1 MNPFMAGFFDE
12 LQKIA
17 KKGVKMQPLTP
28 AERTAANKRY
38 AQAKP
43 RMGQGDGCSPGKSEK
58 GYDFHTHR
66 AHTGW
71 FPSPDKIPLSKIQF
85 VGTTA

>member
-1 MNPFMAGFFDE
+1 MVGFFDE
-12 LQKIA
+12 MQKIA
-17 KKGVKMQPLTP
+17 KKGVKMQPLSP
-28 AERTAANKRY
+28 AERAEANKRY

-66 AHTGW
+66 SHTGW
-71 FPSPDKIPLSKIQF
+71 YPSFKAIPIDKIRF
-85 VGTTA
+85 VGSTA